1 MINSN
6 AYNYI
11 NVLTK
16 AADASWTRNEIIT
29 NNLAN
34 VDTPGYKRKDVSFQN
49 YLLQELTSGD
59 STSLRTR
66 VNDVEVEN
74 LNATVYTDFSEL
86 SYRLDGNN
94 VDIDTENAVLPIYS
108 KKNALAGY
116 ENTQQYYNTLQTFQ
130 AYDLLSDEAYTHA
143 LLQKSLSHELEG
155 QQFFYLQEVF
165 SPSGG
170 SQLQFPILMAE
181 YPFRCKEDI
190 ENYLEKNGFD
200 SKNWKQSST

>member
-66 VNDVEVEN
+66 VNDVEVGN
-74 LNATVYTDFSEL
+74 LNATVYTDYSEL
-86 SYRLDGNN
+86 
-94 VDIDTENAVLPIYS
+94 T
-108 KKNALAGY
+108 
-116 ENTQQYYNTLQTFQ
+116 
-130 AYDLLSDEAYTHA
+130 
-143 LLQKSLSHELEG
+143 
-155 QQFFYLQEVF
+155 
-165 SPSGG
+165 
-170 SQLQFPILMAE
+170 
-181 YPFRCKEDI
+181 
-190 ENYLEKNGFD
+190 
-200 SKNWKQSST
+200 

>member
-11 NVLTK
+11 NVLSK

-66 VNDVEVEN
+66 INDVEVGN
-74 LNATVYTDFSEL
+74 LNATVYTDFNEL

-94 VDIDTENAVLPIYS
+94 VDVDTENVELASNQLYYQTVLDTINHQFS
-108 KKNALAGY
+108 MLKAAM
-116 ENTQQYYNTLQTFQ
+116 
-130 AYDLLSDEAYTHA
+130 
-143 LLQKSLSHELEG
+143 QK
-155 QQFFYLQEVF
+155 
-165 SPSGG
+165 
-170 SQLQFPILMAE
+170 
-181 YPFRCKEDI
+181 
-190 ENYLEKNGFD
+190 
-200 SKNWKQSST
+200 

>member
-49 YLLQELTSGD
+49 FLLQELTSGD

-66 VNDVEVEN
+66 VNDVEVGN

-94 VDIDTENAVLPIYS
+94 VDIDTENVEFASNQLYYQTVLDTINHQFS
-108 KKNALAGY
+108 MLKAAM
-116 ENTQQYYNTLQTFQ
+116 
-130 AYDLLSDEAYTHA
+130 
-143 LLQKSLSHELEG
+143 QK
-155 QQFFYLQEVF
+155 
-165 SPSGG
+165 
-170 SQLQFPILMAE
+170 
-181 YPFRCKEDI
+181 
-190 ENYLEKNGFD
+190 
-200 SKNWKQSST
+200 

>member
-1 MINSN
+1 MIYSN

-66 VNDVEVEN
+66 VNDVELGN
-74 LNATVYTDFSEL
+74 LNATVYTDFTEL

-94 VDIDTENAVLPIYS
+94 VDIDTENVEFASNQLYYQTVLDTINHQFS
-108 KKNALAGY
+108 MLKAAM
-116 ENTQQYYNTLQTFQ
+116 
-130 AYDLLSDEAYTHA
+130 
-143 LLQKSLSHELEG
+143 QK
-155 QQFFYLQEVF
+155 
-165 SPSGG
+165 
-170 SQLQFPILMAE
+170 
-181 YPFRCKEDI
+181 
-190 ENYLEKNGFD
+190 
-200 SKNWKQSST
+200 

>member
-11 NVLTK
+11 DVLTK
-16 AADASWTRNEIIT
+16 AADYSWTRNEIIS

-66 VNDVEVEN
+66 INDVDVDN
-74 LNATVYTDFSEL
+74 LNSTVYTDFNEL

-94 VDIDTENAVLPIYS
+94 VDVDTENVEFASNQLYYQAVLDTI
-108 KKNALAGY
+108 N
-116 ENTQQYYNTLQTFQ
+116 
-130 AYDLLSDEAYTHA
+130 H
-143 LLQKSLSHELEG
+143 
-155 QQFFYLQEVF
+155 QFSMLKAAMQ
-165 SPSGG
+165 
-170 SQLQFPILMAE
+170 
-181 YPFRCKEDI
+181 R
-190 ENYLEKNGFD
+190 
-200 SKNWKQSST
+200 

>member
-49 YLLQELTSGD
+49 YLLEELTSGD

-66 VNDVEVEN
+66 VNDVEVGN
-74 LNATVYTDFSEL
+74 LNATVYTDFTEL

-94 VDIDTENAVLPIYS
+94 VDIDTENVEFASNQLYYQTVLDTINHQFS
-108 KKNALAGY
+108 MLKAAM
-116 ENTQQYYNTLQTFQ
+116 
-130 AYDLLSDEAYTHA
+130 
-143 LLQKSLSHELEG
+143 QK
-155 QQFFYLQEVF
+155 
-165 SPSGG
+165 
-170 SQLQFPILMAE
+170 
-181 YPFRCKEDI
+181 
-190 ENYLEKNGFD
+190 
-200 SKNWKQSST
+200 

>member
-66 VNDVEVEN
+66 VNDVEVGN

-86 SYRLDGNN
+86 SYR
-94 VDIDTENAVLPIYS
+94 
-108 KKNALAGY
+108 
-116 ENTQQYYNTLQTFQ
+116 
-130 AYDLLSDEAYTHA
+130 
-143 LLQKSLSHELEG
+143 
-155 QQFFYLQEVF
+155 
-165 SPSGG
+165 
-170 SQLQFPILMAE
+170 
-181 YPFRCKEDI
+181 
-190 ENYLEKNGFD
+190 
-200 SKNWKQSST
+200 

>member
-66 VNDVEVEN
+66 VNDVEVGN
-74 LNATVYTDFSEL
+74 LNATVYTDYSEL

-94 VDIDTENAVLPIYS
+94 VDIDTENVEFASNQLYYQTVLDTINHQFS
-108 KKNALAGY
+108 MLKAAM
-116 ENTQQYYNTLQTFQ
+116 
-130 AYDLLSDEAYTHA
+130 
-143 LLQKSLSHELEG
+143 QK
-155 QQFFYLQEVF
+155 
-165 SPSGG
+165 
-170 SQLQFPILMAE
+170 
-181 YPFRCKEDI
+181 
-190 ENYLEKNGFD
+190 
-200 SKNWKQSST
+200 

>member
-66 VNDVEVEN
+66 VNDVEVGN

-94 VDIDTENAVLPIYS
+94 VDIDTENVEFASNQLYYQTVLDTI
-108 KKNALAGY
+108 N
-116 ENTQQYYNTLQTFQ
+116 
-130 AYDLLSDEAYTHA
+130 H
-143 LLQKSLSHELEG
+143 
-155 QQFFYLQEVF
+155 QFSMLKAAM
-165 SPSGG
+165 
-170 SQLQFPILMAE
+170 L
-181 YPFRCKEDI
+181 K
-190 ENYLEKNGFD
+190 
-200 SKNWKQSST
+200 

>member
-16 AADASWTRNEIIT
+16 AADASWTRNEMIT

-66 VNDVEVEN
+66 VNDVEVGN
-74 LNATVYTDFSEL
+74 LNATVYTDFTEL

-94 VDIDTENAVLPIYS
+94 VDIDTENVEFASNQLYYQTVLDTINHQFS
-108 KKNALAGY
+108 MLKAAM
-116 ENTQQYYNTLQTFQ
+116 
-130 AYDLLSDEAYTHA
+130 
-143 LLQKSLSHELEG
+143 QK
-155 QQFFYLQEVF
+155 
-165 SPSGG
+165 
-170 SQLQFPILMAE
+170 
-181 YPFRCKEDI
+181 
-190 ENYLEKNGFD
+190 
-200 SKNWKQSST
+200 

>member
-66 VNDVEVEN
+66 VNDVEVGN

-94 VDIDTENAVLPIYS
+94 VDIATENVEFASNQL
-108 KKNALAGY
+108 
-116 ENTQQYYNTLQTFQ
+116 YYQTVFDTINHQ
-130 AYDLLSDEAYTHA
+130 FSMLIAAM
-143 LLQKSLSHELEG
+143 QK
-155 QQFFYLQEVF
+155 
-165 SPSGG
+165 
-170 SQLQFPILMAE
+170 
-181 YPFRCKEDI
+181 
-190 ENYLEKNGFD
+190 
-200 SKNWKQSST
+200 

>member
-66 VNDVEVEN
+66 VNDVEVGN
-74 LNATVYTDFSEL
+74 LNATVYTDFTEL

-94 VDIDTENAVLPIYS
+94 VDIDTENV
-108 KKNALAGY
+108 ALA
-116 ENTQQYYNTLQTFQ
+116 ENQIKYNGLMNSITQEFQNLQ
-130 AYDLLSDEAYTHA
+130 SVM
-143 LLQKSLSHELEG
+143 KS
-155 QQFFYLQEVF
+155 
-165 SPSGG
+165 
-170 SQLQFPILMAE
+170 
-181 YPFRCKEDI
+181 
-190 ENYLEKNGFD
+190 
-200 SKNWKQSST
+200 

>member
-66 VNDVEVEN
+66 VNDVEVGN

-94 VDIDTENAVLPIYS
+94 VDIDTENVEFASNQL
-108 KKNALAGY
+108 
-116 ENTQQYYNTLQTFQ
+116 YYQTELDTINHQFTMLK
-130 AYDLLSDEAYTHA
+130 AAM
-143 LLQKSLSHELEG
+143 QK
-155 QQFFYLQEVF
+155 
-165 SPSGG
+165 
-170 SQLQFPILMAE
+170 
-181 YPFRCKEDI
+181 
-190 ENYLEKNGFD
+190 
-200 SKNWKQSST
+200 